1 MTAPIPTMTEVLAF
15 RVPAMPPTRTA
26 QQKGAFVRNGRVR
39 FFTKPGVAREAQNT
53 VALVVQSLPDGW
65 EPLDGP
71 LELRLKLVYPYR
83 KSEPKKRTKD
93 GAELPH
99 DVRGDLDNICKG
111 IVDALTTAAVWR
123 DDAQVSRMVLSK
135 WWGPRPYWEVRVA
148 KLESI

>member
-1 MTAPIPTMTEVLAF
+1 MNARGVLAF
-15 RVPAMPPTRTA
+15 RVNALPPTRTA
-26 QQKGAFVRNGRVR
+26 QQKGAFVQNGRVR

-71 LELRLKLVYPYR
+71 LSLSLRLVYPYR

-99 DVRGDLDNICKG
+99 ASRPDLDNLAKG
-111 IVDALTTAAVWR
+111 IIDALTTAAVWR
-123 DDAQVSRMVLSK
+123 DDGQIAALHLSK
-135 WWGPRPYWEVRVA
+135 LYGPRPYWEVRVA
-148 KLESI
+148 KLETI